1 MENVKF
7 YEAPEV
13 LYLDAQSEGVL
24 CQSGFASSGF
34 ASFKPYEEIN
44 W

>member
-7 YEAPEV
+7 YESPEV

-24 CQSGFASSGF
+24 CQSGFAS
-34 ASFKPYEEIN
+34 FKPYEEIN

>member
-7 YEAPEV
+7 YESPEV
-13 LYLDAQSEGVL
+13 LFLDAQSEGVL
-24 CQSGFASSGF
+24 CQSSNKG
-34 ASFKPYEEIN
+34 SFTPYDEIS